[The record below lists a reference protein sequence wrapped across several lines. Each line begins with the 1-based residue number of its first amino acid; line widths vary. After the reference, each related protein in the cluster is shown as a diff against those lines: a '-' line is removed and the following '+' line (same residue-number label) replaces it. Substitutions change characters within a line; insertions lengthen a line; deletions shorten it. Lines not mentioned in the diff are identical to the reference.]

1 MRIEEARTIARW
13 IEELNLP
20 AGAVCLNVGSST
32 DAFRRRMQPHIQH
45 ELIAPIERAG
55 LRIVHCDLKEA
66 EGVDEVGDLLDEK
79 FRERLK
85 TYDAHIMICS
95 NLLEHLTDPAAFAVG
110 CGELVRPDGYGIFTV
125 PYSYPYHP
133 DPIDTMLRLN
143 PQELAGMLGHWK
155 VVRSEVIEGGNHWRD
170 LKSSGEPLR
179 RLSRQIARVL
189 LPFYRPTQWKHIA
202 HRMLWLSRP
211 FTASAVLLNKPV

>member
-20 AGAVCLNVGSST
+20 SGSVCLNVGSST
-32 DAFRRRMQPHIQH
+32 AAFRRDVQPHIQK
-45 ELIAPIERAG
+45 ELFAPIERAG
-55 LRIVHCDLKEA
+55 LRVVHCDLKEA
-66 EGVDEVGDLLDEK
+66 EGVDEVGDLLDADYRK
-79 FRERLK
+79 HLQ

-95 NLLEHLTDPAAFAVG
+95 NLLEHLSDPTSFVLG
-110 CGELVRPDGYGIFTV
+110 CGELVRADGYGIFTI

-143 PQELAGMLGHWK
+143 PNELASMLKHWK
-155 VVRSEVIEGGNHWRD
+155 VVRSEVIQGGNHWRD
-170 LKSSGEPLR
+170 LKHSGEPFR
-179 RLSRQIARVL
+179 RLFRQTVRVL
-189 LPFYRPTQWKHIA
+189 LPFYRPSQWKHIV

-211 FTASAVLLNKPV
+211 FTSSAVLLNKPN